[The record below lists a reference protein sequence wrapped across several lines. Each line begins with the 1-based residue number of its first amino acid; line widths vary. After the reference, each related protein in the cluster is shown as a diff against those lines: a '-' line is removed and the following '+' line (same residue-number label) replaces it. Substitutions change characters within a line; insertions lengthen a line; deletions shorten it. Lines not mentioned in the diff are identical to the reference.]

1 MAERGRSQKPGS
13 GHSPCPSNALH
24 SGMFRILPG
33 EGETLIT
40 MRTENKG
47 EFITAEKCDPE
58 GCIHGT

>member
-1 MAERGRSQKPGS
+1 
-13 GHSPCPSNALH
+13 
-24 SGMFRILPG
+24 MFRILPG